1 MFEKILI
8 ANRGEIA
15 LRIQRACRE
24 MGIKTV
30 VVHSEADKDAKYVKL
45 ADESVCIGPA
55 SSALSYLN
63 MPAIISAAEVTDAE
77 AIHPGYG
84 FLSENADFAER
95 VEKSGFVFIG
105 PRSDSI
111 RLMGDKV
118 SAKQAMIR
126 AGVPCVPGSDG
137 ALPDDPKEIIT
148 TARKVGYPVIIKAAG
163 GGGGR
168 GMRVVHTEAALL
180 NAVAMTK
187 TEAGTAFGNPEVYME
202 KYLENPRHV
211 EIQILCDEHKN
222 AVWLGER
229 DCSMQRRHQKVIEE
243 APAPGIP
250 RKLIEKIGDRCA
262 EACRKIGYRGAGTF
276 EFLYENNEFYFIEMN
291 TRVQVEH
298 PVTEMITGIDI
309 VQEQIRIACGEKLR
323 FRQRDIMLSGHAV
336 ECRINAED
344 PFKFTPSP
352 GRIVSWH
359 APGGPG
365 IRVDSH
371 AYAGYYVPP
380 HYDSMIGKV
389 IAYGATREQAIRR
402 MQIALSEMVVEGILT
417 NIPLHRELMV
427 DARFIEGGTNIHYLE
442 QKLAEKP
449 DLPKVPSSPNKT
461 EAEA

>member
-30 VVHSEADKDAKYVKL
+30 VVHSEADREAKYVKL

-55 SSALSYLN
+55 PSALSYLN

-95 VEKSGFVFIG
+95 VEQSGFVFIG
-105 PRSDSI
+105 PRPDSI
-111 RLMGDKV
+111 RMMGDKV

-126 AGVPCVPGSDG
+126 AGVPCVPGSEG
-137 ALPDDPKEIIT
+137 ALPDDPKEIVRI
-148 TARKVGYPVIIKAAG
+148 ARKVGYPVIIKAAG

-168 GMRVVHTEAALL
+168 GMRVVHTEAALI
-180 NAVAMTK
+180 NAVTMTR
-187 TEAGTAFGNPEVYME
+187 TEAGAAFGNPEVYME

-211 EIQILCDEHKN
+211 EIQILSDDFKN

-243 APAPGIP
+243 APAPGIA
-250 RKLIEKIGDRCA
+250 RKIIERIGDRCA
-262 EACRKIGYRGAGTF
+262 EACRKMGYRGAGTF
-276 EFLYENNEFYFIEMN
+276 EFLYEDGEFYFIEMN

-298 PVTEMITGIDI
+298 PVTEMITGVDI
-309 VQEQIRIACGEKLR
+309 VQEQIRIAAGEKLS
-323 FRQRDIMLSGHAV
+323 FRQRDIELKGHAI

-352 GRIVSWH
+352 GKIISWH

-380 HYDSMIGKV
+380 HYDSMVGKV
-389 IAYGATREQAIRR
+389 IAYGPTREQAIRR

-442 QKLAEKP
+442 QKLAERP
-449 DLPKVPSSPNKT
+449 DLKNPAIPPSK
-461 EAEA
+461 E

>member
-30 VVHSEADKDAKYVKL
+30 VVHSEADREAKYVKL

-55 SSALSYLN
+55 ASALSYLS

-95 VEKSGFVFIG
+95 VEQSGFVFIG
-105 PRSDSI
+105 PRSDAI

-118 SAKQAMIR
+118 SAKHAMIK

-137 ALPDDPKEIIT
+137 ALPEDPKEIIRI
-148 TARKVGYPVIIKAAG
+148 ARKVGYPVIIKAAG

-180 NAVAMTK
+180 SAVTMTR

-211 EIQILCDEHKN
+211 EIQVLADEFKN

-243 APAPGIP
+243 APAVGIP

-262 EACRKIGYRGAGTF
+262 EACRRIGYRGAGTF

-291 TRVQVEH
+291 TRIQVEH
-298 PVTEMITGIDI
+298 PVTEMITGIDL
-309 VQEQIRIACGEKLR
+309 VQEQIRVAAGEKLR
-323 FRQRDIMLSGHAV
+323 FRQRDVELKGHAI

-352 GRIVSWH
+352 GRIVAWH
-359 APGGPG
+359 PPGGPG

-380 HYDSMIGKV
+380 HYDSMVGKV
-389 IAYGATREQAIRR
+389 IAYGATRDQAIRR

-442 QKLAEKP
+442 HKLASKP
-449 DLPKVPSSPNKT
+449 DLPK
-461 EAEA
+461 EAA

>member
-30 VVHSEADKDAKYVKL
+30 VVHSEADREAKYVKL

-105 PRSDSI
+105 PRSESI
-111 RLMGDKV
+111 RIMGDKV
-118 SAKQAMIR
+118 TAKQAMIK
-126 AGVPCVPGSDG
+126 AGIPCVPGSDG
-137 ALPDDPKEIIT
+137 ALSDDPQEIISV
-148 TARKVGYPVIIKAAG
+148 ARKIGFPVIIKAAG

-168 GMRVVHTEAALL
+168 GMRVVHTEASLL
-180 NAVAMTK
+180 NAVSTTK
-187 TEAGTAFGNPEVYME
+187 SEAQSAFGNPEVYME
-202 KYLENPRHV
+202 KFLENPRHI
-211 EIQILCDEHKN
+211 EIQVLADDYKN
-222 AVWLGER
+222 AIWLGER

-243 APAPGIP
+243 APAPDIP
-250 RKLIEKIGDRCA
+250 RRLVDRIGDRCA

-276 EFLYENNEFYFIEMN
+276 EFLYENGEFYFIEMN
-291 TRVQVEH
+291 TRIQVEH
-298 PVTEMITGIDI
+298 PVTELITGLDL
-309 VQEQIRIACGEKLR
+309 VQEQIRIAAGEKLR
-323 FRQRDIMLSGHAV
+323 YRQRDIRLIGHAI

-344 PFKFTPSP
+344 PFTFIPSP
-352 GRIVSWH
+352 GKITSWH

-371 AYAGYYVPP
+371 VYAGYKVPP
-380 HYDSMIGKV
+380 YYDSMIGKI
-389 IAYGATREQAIRR
+389 IAYGSTREQAIHR
-402 MQIALSEMVVEGILT
+402 MQVALTEMVVEGIHT
-417 NIPLHRELMV
+417 NLDLHRELMH
-427 DARFIEGGTNIHYLE
+427 DPSFMKGGTNIHYLE
-442 QKLAEKP
+442 QKLAEMFP
-449 DLPKVPSSPNKT
+449 DNEK
-461 EAEA
+461 